1 MYQFINGV
9 SSLLF
14 IISTIKA
21 FISSDLILWKLSNS
35 VLIISS
41 HLCNAYSFE
50 KYLLFDYMMIYLT
63 CLSYLNNSTLNSVLV
78 LSGIY
83 EYINKESIE
92 ITKNITFTLTLLK
105 SITCTYIYIN
115 NQFFFIIV
123 GVSSM
128 GVIVYKIRYSLYL
141 IDPRKTWYMTWI
153 WHLCVTTILYIS
165 SITANYGECSFLK
178 DS

>member
-14 IISTIKA
+14 VISAVKA
-21 FISSDLILWKLSNS
+21 FMASDLILWKLSNT

-50 KYLLFDYMMIYLT
+50 KYLLFDYVMIYLT
-63 CLSYLNNSTLNSVLV
+63 SLSYLNNSTLNSALV

-83 EYINKESIE
+83 EFVNTESIE
-92 ITKNITFTLTLLK
+92 NTKNVTFGITLLK
-105 SITCTYIYIN
+105 SITYAYIYIN
-115 NQFFFIIV
+115 NQYFFIIV

-141 IDPRKTWYMTWI
+141 VDPIKTWYLTWI
-153 WHLCVTTILYIS
+153 WHACVTTILYIS
-165 SITANYGECSFLK
+165 SITAVQTECSFLNV
-178 DS
+178 S